1 MEKLKF
7 NKPIQN
13 KTKQINRK
21 SLIDNNTKES
31 TSSVI
36 LKLPTIQKR
45 IKHIDLSKEREKNQ
59 ILLNSRDKSKI
70 IKKI

>member
-1 MEKLKF
+1 MI
-7 NKPIQN
+7 NPIQN

-21 SLIDNNTKES
+21 NIIDNNRKES

-36 LKLPTIQKR
+36 QKFPKIQKR
-45 IKHIDLSKEREKNQ
+45 IKHINLSKGREKTQ

-70 IKKI
+70 LKKI

>member
-21 SLIDNNTKES
+21 SLIDNNRKES

-36 LKLPTIQKR
+36 LKFPTIQKR
-45 IKHIDLSKEREKNQ
+45 IKHFDLSKGREKNQ
-59 ILLNSRDKSKI
+59 IL
-70 IKKI
+70 